1 MKKTNY
7 TQDYNQLE
15 QFLPLHGG
23 GEFRWHHNKLSDPI

>member
-15 QFLPLHGG
+15 YFFPLHAG
-23 GEFRWHHNKLSDPI
+23 GEFHWYHNKLSEPI